1 MTGGLKL
8 PNLKC
13 YYWACQ
19 LWTTSFWFRPSPSL
33 LWVTM
38 ERETS
43 VSLPLHLYLYQDKP
57 EKLKKS
63 SGNPF
68 VSNSTRVWHEVHSYL
83 SVSCKLSQFTPI
95 WGNNYFHPGAK
106 DKLWADKGIGKIAD
120 VFMSFEVIRKKFDL
134 PAKHF
139 FKYLQVRD
147 FIYKTKKGS
156 QCLTCRQ

>member
-1 MTGGLKL
+1 
-8 PNLKC
+8 
-13 YYWACQ
+13 
-19 LWTTSFWFRPSPSL
+19 
-33 LWVTM
+33 M

-43 VSLPLHLYLYQDKP
+43 VNLPLNLYLYSDKP

-68 VSNSTRVWHEVHSYL
+68 VSNSTHVWHEVHSYL
-83 SVSCKLSQFTPI
+83 NVSCKLSQFTPI
-95 WGNNYFHPGAK
+95 WGNNNFYPGAK
-106 DKLWADKGIGKIAD
+106 DKGFKLWAVKGIGKIADLFQED

-147 FIYKTKKGS
+147 FIYKPTPEKTYFS
-156 QCLTCRQ
+156 LS